1 MGQYR
6 ISRNLE
12 ASIIDYLATEVS
24 GKWANVHVEKS
35 FARIYDIELPS
46 ICVRVGTTAHD
57 KAEIGG
63 NTTIRTP
70 QILIDIFATSDGQ
83 RLDIK
88 DFVVEKIKAGMPYY
102 DYTITNGEVTDKTE
116 NGRIRILDIDDTPID
131 FDVDKD
137 ELEVHDRFRHLL
149 TLSISLGRVEA

>member
-88 DFVVEKIKAGMPYY
+88 DFIVEKLKVGMPYY